1 MSGGGF
7 EDYELYDDQ
16 ERSEVIEKLQGKEKQ
31 QLSNDIV
38 PDETEKIDDEAE
50 KRVDAFVDME
60 IEFEWSNN

>member
-38 PDETEKIDDEAE
+38 PD
-50 KRVDAFVDME
+50 
-60 IEFEWSNN
+60 